1 METVPARE
9 RNCVGGRKLAESDG
23 EDAEDDERE
32 CGELEWGELFLPAAA
47 CDEGEG
53 EDLDGAADG
62 EGDAGAVEGAEVME
76 GGEERGVGA
85 DGEEG
90 PEGSPDEEGVPW
102 AGRGGVSS
110 AGDDDG
116 EEDDVG
122 GEDEGGLDEWREGW
136 EVLAG
141 EHGGGG
147 EDHADL

>member
-1 METVPARE
+1 MSGK
-9 RNCVGGRKLAESDG
+9 GGELAESDG
-23 EDAEDDERE
+23 DDAEDDERE
-32 CGELEWGELFLPAAA
+32 GEELEGCELFLPAAA
-47 CDEGEG
+47 RDEGEG

-62 EGDAGAVEGAEVME
+62 EGDAGPVEWAEVAE
-76 GGEERGVGA
+76 GGEEGGVGA
-85 DGEEG
+85 DGQERPEE
-90 PEGSPDEEGVPW
+90 SPGEERASW

-122 GEDEGGLDEWREGW
+122 GEDECGLDERRERG